1 MISHSA
7 IVLITVDYILV
18 ENIFNIY
25 NWKKKGGGD
34 ERYTVLHRDQCVK
47 KFISIFFP
55 PGSIALPGFIKIVEA
70 IFA

>member
-25 NWKKKGGGD
+25 NWKKGGGN

-55 PGSIALPGFIKIVEA
+55 PGSIALLGFIKIVEA